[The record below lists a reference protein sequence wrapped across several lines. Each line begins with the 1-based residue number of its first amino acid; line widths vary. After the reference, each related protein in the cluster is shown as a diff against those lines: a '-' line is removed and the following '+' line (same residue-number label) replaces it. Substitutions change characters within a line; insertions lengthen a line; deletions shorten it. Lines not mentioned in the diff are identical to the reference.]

1 MNHREWKVNM
11 VEEQDEEEEINKR
24 WTATKSSQKIDE
36 GKVLKN
42 MGQRNHINTTSP
54 VVYWVVYQ
62 YLVSISY
69 Y

>member
-1 MNHREWKVNM
+1 M
-11 VEEQDEEEEINKR
+11 VEEEDEEEESNKR

-54 VVYWVVYQ
+54 VVY
-62 YLVSISY
+62 
-69 Y
+69 